1 MQSNIYVGLSAQL
14 ALQRRLDTVANNVA
28 NASTA
33 GFRAEEMS
41 FEELLTKSGQKS
53 GQTGVSFVSQ
63 GRTHLSTEGGEI
75 TQTDNPL
82 DIAVRGD
89 AWLAIQTP
97 TGPAYTR
104 DGRMQMRA
112 DGVLTNLAGDPFLD
126 AGGTPVQLNPDGG
139 PITVNKAG
147 TILQDGNNLGAFGL
161 YRMPQGANLTRG
173 HGASVITD
181 QPAVPEIDFLRTGV
195 VQGYVEK
202 SNVNPILEMTHLTTL
217 QRSFDAVS
225 NVLRET
231 ESSLQDSL
239 KTIAGS

>member
-89 AWLAIQTP
+89 A
-97 TGPAYTR
+97 
-104 DGRMQMRA
+104 
-112 DGVLTNLAGDPFLD
+112 
-126 AGGTPVQLNPDGG
+126 
-139 PITVNKAG
+139 
-147 TILQDGNNLGAFGL
+147 
-161 YRMPQGANLTRG
+161 
-173 HGASVITD
+173 
-181 QPAVPEIDFLRTGV
+181 
-195 VQGYVEK
+195 
-202 SNVNPILEMTHLTTL
+202 
-217 QRSFDAVS
+217 
-225 NVLRET
+225 
-231 ESSLQDSL
+231 
-239 KTIAGS
+239 

>member
-41 FEELLTKSGQKS
+41 FEELVSKS
-53 GQTGVSFVSQ
+53 GQTAVSFVSQ
-63 GRTHLSTEGGEI
+63 GRSHLSTEGGEL

-82 DIAVRGD
+82 DIAVKGD
-89 AWLAIQTP
+89 AWLGIQTP
-97 TGPAYTR
+97 TGTAYTR
-104 DGRMQMRA
+104 DGRMQMRD
-112 DGVLTNLAGDPFLD
+112 DGVLTNLAGDPYLD
-126 AGGTPVQLNPDGG
+126 AGGTPIQLNPQGG
-139 PITVNKAG
+139 PITINKAG
-147 TILQDGNNLGAFGL
+147 TIEQDGNNLGAFGL
-161 YRMPQGANLTRG
+161 YVMPQGANLTRAQ
-173 HGASVITD
+173 GASVVSD
-181 QPAVPEIDFLRTGV
+181 QPPVPEIDFLRTGV

-239 KTIAGS
+239 KTLAGS

>member
-33 GFRAEEMS
+33 GFRAEQMS
-41 FEELLTKSGQKS
+41 FEELISKGGETA
-53 GQTGVSFVSQ
+53 VSFVSQ
-63 GRTHLSTEGGEI
+63 GRNHLSSEAGEL

-97 TGPAYTR
+97 TGTAYTR

-126 AGGTPVQLNPDGG
+126 AGGTPIQLDPDGG
-139 PITVNKAG
+139 LPTINKAG
-147 TILQDGNNLGAFGL
+147 TIEQKGNNLGAFGL
-161 YRMPQGANLTRG
+161 YVMPQNANLTRG
-173 HGASVITD
+173 HGASVMSD
-181 QPAVPEIDFLRTGV
+181 QPPVPEIDFLRTGV
-195 VQGYVEK
+195 VQGYSEK
-202 SNVNPILEMTHLTTL
+202 SNVNAILEMTHLTTL

-239 KTIAGS
+239 KTLAGS

>member
-14 ALQRRLDTVANNVA
+14 ALQRRLDTIATNVA

-33 GFRAEEMS
+33 GYRAEEMS
-41 FEELLTKSGQKS
+41 FEEVISKADKTA
-53 GQTGVSFVSQ
+53 VSFVSK
-63 GRTHLSTEGGEI
+63 GENRLSTEAGEL

-97 TGPAYTR
+97 TGTAYTR
-104 DGRMQMRA
+104 DGRMQMRS
-112 DGVLTNLAGDPFLD
+112 DGVLTNLEGNPFLD
-126 AGGTPVQLNPDGG
+126 AGATPIQLDPEGG
-139 PITVNKAG
+139 RITINKAG
-147 TILQDGNNLGAFGL
+147 TIEQDGNNLGAFGL
-161 YRMPQGANLTRG
+161 YVMPQGTRLTRAQ
-173 HGASVITD
+173 GASVIPD
-181 QPAVPEIDFLRTGV
+181 QDPVPEIDFLRTGIQ
-195 VQGYVEK
+195 QGYVEK
-202 SNVNPILEMTHLTTL
+202 SNVNAILEMTHLTSL

-239 KTIAGS
+239 KTLAGS

>member
-41 FEELLTKSGQKS
+41 FEELVSKS
-53 GQTGVSFVSQ
+53 GQTAVSFVSQ
-63 GRTHLSTEGGEI
+63 GRSHLSTEGGEL

-82 DIAVRGD
+82 DIAVKGD

-97 TGPAYTR
+97 TGTAYTR
-104 DGRMQMRA
+104 DGRMQMRD
-112 DGVLTNLAGDPFLD
+112 DGVLTNLAGDPYLD
-126 AGGTPVQLNPDGG
+126 AGGAPVQLDPDGG
-139 PITVNKAG
+139 RITINKAG
-147 TILQDGNNLGAFGL
+147 TIEQDGNNLGAFGL
-161 YRMPQGANLTRG
+161 YTMPQGANLTRAQ
-173 HGASVITD
+173 GASVVSD
-181 QPAVPEIDFLRTGV
+181 QPPVPEIDFVRTGV

-225 NVLRET
+225 NVLKET

-239 KTIAGS
+239 KTLAGS

>member
-41 FEELLTKSGQKS
+41 FEELLTKG
-53 GQTGVSFVSQ
+53 GQTSVSFVSQ
-63 GRTHLSTEGGEI
+63 GRNHLSTEGGEL

-97 TGPAYTR
+97 TGTAYTR
-104 DGRMQMRA
+104 DGRMNMRA
-112 DGVLTNLAGDPFLD
+112 DGVLTNLRGDPFLD
-126 AGGTPVQLNPDGG
+126 AGGTPVQLDPDGG
-139 PITVNKAG
+139 RITINKAG

-161 YRMPQGANLTRG
+161 YALPQGANLTRG
-173 HGASVITD
+173 QGASVTSD
-181 QPAVPEIDFLRTGV
+181 QPAVPEIDFLRAGV

-225 NVLRET
+225 NVLRDT
-231 ESSLQDSL
+231 ELSLQDLL
-239 KTIAGS
+239 KTLAGS

>member
-28 NASTA
+28 NSSTA
-33 GFRAEEMS
+33 GFRAEQMS
-41 FEELLTKSGQKS
+41 FEELLSKS
-53 GQTGVSFVSQ
+53 GQTAVSFVSKGQ
-63 GRTHLSTEGGEI
+63 SYLSTQGGEL

-89 AWLAIQTP
+89 AWLSIQTP
-97 TGPAYTR
+97 TGTAYTR
-104 DGRMQMRA
+104 DGRMKMRA
-112 DGVLTNLAGDPFLD
+112 DGVLTNLMGDPFLD
-126 AGGTPVQLNPDGG
+126 AGGTPIQLDPDGG
-139 PITVNKAG
+139 TITINKAG
-147 TILQDGNNLGAFGL
+147 TIEQDGNNLGAFGL
-161 YRMPQGANLTRG
+161 YALPQGAKLTRAQG
-173 HGASVITD
+173 SSVVSD

-239 KTIAGS
+239 KTLAGS

>member
-41 FEELLTKSGQKS
+41 FEELLSRKR
-53 GQTGVSFVSQ
+53 Q
-63 GRTHLSTEGGEI
+63 GRRQLRFEGPKPSFDSRRASL

-97 TGPAYTR
+97 TGTVYTR
-104 DGRMQMRA
+104 DGRMQMRH
-112 DGVLTNLAGDPFLD
+112 DGVLTNLCGRSLPRCRRLADPARSREAGRRRSTRPARSSRTATTSALSDFI
-126 AGGTPVQLNPDGG
+126 V
-139 PITVNKAG
+139 
-147 TILQDGNNLGAFGL
+147 
-161 YRMPQGANLTRG
+161 MPQQAQADACARALPSSPIR
-173 HGASVITD
+173 
-181 QPAVPEIDFLRTGV
+181 QPVPEIDFLRTASCRAI
-195 VQGYVEK
+195 VEK

-231 ESSLQDSL
+231 ELSLQDSL
-239 KTIAGS
+239 KTLAGS

>member
-41 FEELLTKSGQKS
+41 FEEVLSKS
-53 GQTGVSFVSQ
+53 GQTAVSFVSQ
-63 GRTHLSTEGGEI
+63 GQSYLSTEGGEL

-82 DIAVRGD
+82 DVAVRGN

-126 AGGTPVQLNPDGG
+126 AGGTPVQLDPDGG
-139 PITVNKAG
+139 RITINKAG
-147 TILQDGNNLGAFGL
+147 TILQDGNNLGALGL
-161 YRMPQGANLTRG
+161 YAMPQGAKLTRA
-173 HGASVITD
+173 HGASVVSD
-181 QPAVPEIDFLRTGV
+181 QPAVPEIDFIRAGV

-239 KTIAGS
+239 KTLAGS

>member
-41 FEELLTKSGQKS
+41 FEELVTRNGQNA
-53 GQTGVSFVSQ
+53 VSFVSD
-63 GRTHLSTEGGEI
+63 GETHLSTQGGEL

-82 DIAVRGD
+82 DIAIRGD
-89 AWLAIQTP
+89 AWFAIQTP
-97 TGPAYTR
+97 TGTVYTR
-104 DGRMQMRA
+104 DGRMQMRK
-112 DGVLTNLAGDPFLD
+112 DGVLTNLMGDPFLD
-126 AGGTPVQLNPDGG
+126 AGGTPIQLDPQGG
-139 PITVNKAG
+139 RPSINKAG
-147 TILQDGNNLGAFGL
+147 TIEQDGNNLGAFGL
-161 YRMPQGANLTRG
+161 YIMPQGAKLTRAA
-173 HGASVITD
+173 GAGVVSNE
-181 QPAVPEIDFLRTGV
+181 QPVPEIDFLRTGV

-231 ESSLQDSL
+231 ESSMQDSL
-239 KTIAGS
+239 KTLAGS

>member
-41 FEELLTKSGQKS
+41 FEELVTRNGQNA
-53 GQTGVSFVSQ
+53 VSFVSD
-63 GRTHLSTEGGEI
+63 GETHLSTQVGEL

-82 DIAVRGD
+82 DIAIRGD
-89 AWLAIQTP
+89 AWFAIQTP
-97 TGPAYTR
+97 TGTIYTR
-104 DGRMQMRA
+104 DGRMQMRK
-112 DGVLTNLAGDPFLD
+112 DGVLTNLMGDPFLD
-126 AGGTPVQLNPDGG
+126 AGGTPIQLDPEGG
-139 PITVNKAG
+139 RPSINKAG
-147 TILQDGNNLGAFGL
+147 TIEQDGNNLGAFGL
-161 YRMPQGANLTRG
+161 YIMPQAAKLSRAAGAG
-173 HGASVITD
+173 VVSSE
-181 QPAVPEIDFLRTGV
+181 QPVPEIDFLRTGV

-231 ESSLQDSL
+231 ESSLENSL
-239 KTIAGS
+239 KTLAGS

>member
-1 MQSNIYVGLSAQL
+1 MQSNIYVGLSAQI

-41 FEELLTKSGQKS
+41 FEEVIAQNGQNA
-53 GQTGVSFVSQ
+53 VSFVSD
-63 GRTHLSTEGGEI
+63 GATHLSTEAGEL

-97 TGPAYTR
+97 TGVAYTR
-104 DGRMQMRA
+104 DGRMQMRK
-112 DGVLTNLAGDPFLD
+112 DGVLTNLMGDPFLD
-126 AGGTPVQLNPDGG
+126 AGGTPIQLDPEGG
-139 PITVNKAG
+139 RPTINKAG
-147 TILQDGNNLGAFGL
+147 TIEQNGNNLGAFGL
-161 YRMPQGANLTRG
+161 YRMPEGANLSRAA
-173 HGASVITD
+173 GASVVSDI
-181 QPAVPEIDFLRTGV
+181 PPVPEIDFLRTGI

-225 NVLRET
+225 NVLQET

-239 KTIAGS
+239 KTLAGS

>member
-33 GFRAEEMS
+33 GFRAENMS
-41 FEELLTKSGQKS
+41 FEEVLSK
-53 GQTGVSFVSQ
+53 TGETSVSFVSKGQ
-63 GRTHLSTEGGEI
+63 NHLSTEGGEL

-82 DIAVRGD
+82 DIAVKGN

-97 TGPAYTR
+97 TGTAYTR
-104 DGRMQMRA
+104 DGRMQMRP
-112 DGVLTNLAGDPFLD
+112 DGVLTNLSGDPFLD
-126 AGGTPVQLNPDGG
+126 AGGTPVQLDPDGG
-139 PITVNKAG
+139 RITINKAG
-147 TILQDGNNLGAFGL
+147 TIVQDGNNLGAFGL
-161 YRMPQGANLTRG
+161 YVMPQGANLTRG
-173 HGASVITD
+173 HGASIISD
-181 QPAVPEIDFLRTGV
+181 QPAVPEIDFLRAGV

-225 NVLRET
+225 NVLRDT

-239 KTIAGS
+239 KTLAGS